1 MNIRKNIDYS
11 GLYAGIDNALAANLP
26 QMELYLELGRLVS
39 GRPEKGAAVI
49 AAEYIAAIY
58 PNRTGFS
65 PRNLRRMR
73 DFYRMYEG
81 HPEALAQ
88 AMKNSWTQNIVVL
101 EADLDMDARC
111 WYLRTAWQLG
121 WSKAELIKQIDTGA
135 HLEKSQDLC
144 YTDRDDLAQG
154 MSDDEE
160 DTVCQ
165 QTGQLLEPDRR
176 GSNGKTGKG
185 YRNSGTVADQY
196 GGCRRNVRGALGHIH
211 PKAVG
216 GRGHRVPLGNATV
229 APKPGLR
236 PARSAYWDG
245 PAGPARDVPYLRW
258 GFLGQDVTAFGPCQ
272 PSGRY
277 YGTTRAKEFAT
288 GFRGYPGRMPGAAGA
303 VVKAVI
309 TNNEH
314 LKNLL

>member
-11 GLYAGIDNALAANLP
+11 GLYAGIDKALAANLS

-39 GRPEKGAAVI
+39 GRPEKGAAVM
-49 AAEYIAAIY
+49 AAEYIAANY
-58 PNRTGFS
+58 PHRTGFS

-73 DFYRMYEG
+73 NFYRMYEG

-88 AMKNSWTQNIVVL
+88 AMQVGWTQNIVIL

-111 WYLRTAWQLG
+111 WYLRAAWQLG

-176 GSNGKTGKG
+176 GSDGKTGKG
-185 YRNSGTVADQY
+185 YGNSGTVADQY
-196 GGCRRNVRGALGHIH
+196 GGYWRNAGIIIGQVSSTATINPPLFQQSALCYFL
-211 PKAVG
+211 VQ
-216 GRGHRVPLGNATV
+216 
-229 APKPGLR
+229 GL
-236 PARSAYWDG
+236 
-245 PAGPARDVPYLRW
+245 
-258 GFLGQDVTAFGPCQ
+258 F
-272 PSGRY
+272 
-277 YGTTRAKEFAT
+277 
-288 GFRGYPGRMPGAAGA
+288 
-303 VVKAVI
+303 
-309 TNNEH
+309 H
-314 LKNLL
+314 

>member
-1 MNIRKNIDYS
+1 MNIRKSIDYS
-11 GLYAGIDNALAANLP
+11 GLYAGIDKALAANLP

-39 GRPEKGAAVI
+39 GRPEKGAAVM
-49 AAEYIAAIY
+49 AAEYITANY
-58 PNRTGFS
+58 PDRTGFS
-65 PRNLRRMR
+65 PRSLRRMR

-88 AMKNSWTQNIVVL
+88 AMKNSWTQNIVIL

-111 WYLRTAWQLG
+111 WYLRAAWQLG

-176 GSNGKTGKG
+176 GSDGKTGKG
-185 YRNSGTVADQY
+185 YGNSGTVADQY
-196 GGCRRNVRGALGHIH
+196 GGYWRNAGIIIGQVSSTATINPPLFQQSALCYFL
-211 PKAVG
+211 VQ
-216 GRGHRVPLGNATV
+216 
-229 APKPGLR
+229 GL
-236 PARSAYWDG
+236 
-245 PAGPARDVPYLRW
+245 
-258 GFLGQDVTAFGPCQ
+258 F
-272 PSGRY
+272 
-277 YGTTRAKEFAT
+277 
-288 GFRGYPGRMPGAAGA
+288 
-303 VVKAVI
+303 
-309 TNNEH
+309 H
-314 LKNLL
+314 

>member
-1 MNIRKNIDYS
+1 MNIRKSIDYS
-11 GLYAGIDNALAANLP
+11 GLYAGINRALAANLP

-39 GRPEKGAAVI
+39 GRPEKGAAVM
-49 AAEYIAAIY
+49 AAEYIAANY
-58 PNRTGFS
+58 PHRTGFS
-65 PRNLRRMR
+65 PRSLRRMR

-81 HPEALAQ
+81 HPEALSQ

-111 WYLRTAWQLG
+111 WYLRAAWQLG

-185 YRNSGTVADQY
+185 YGNSGTVADQY

-216 GRGHRVPLGNATV
+216 GRGHQVPLGNAAV

-245 PAGPARDVPYLRW
+245 PAGPARDVPYLRR
-258 GFLGQDVTAFGPCQ
+258 GFLGQDVTALGPHQ
-272 PSGRY
+272 PSG
-277 YGTTRAKEFAT
+277 
-288 GFRGYPGRMPGAAGA
+288 
-303 VVKAVI
+303 
-309 TNNEH
+309 
-314 LKNLL
+314 